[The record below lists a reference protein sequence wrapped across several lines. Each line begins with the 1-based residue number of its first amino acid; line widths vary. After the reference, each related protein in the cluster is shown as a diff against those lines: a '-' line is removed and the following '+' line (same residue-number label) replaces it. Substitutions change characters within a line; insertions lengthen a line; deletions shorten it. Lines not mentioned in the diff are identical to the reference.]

1 MSEVM
6 EIRMPAVYGD
16 HPIVGK
22 LSSLNGEAK
31 LQDCVVHFRYPF
43 NRSTI

>member
-22 LSSLNGEAK
+22 V
-31 LQDCVVHFRYPF
+31 CVDAMIRF
-43 NRSTI
+43 